1 MALIQPTKTETM
13 SATRNT
19 YLDSQRNAPR
29 RVFGFTL
36 IELMITLAVVGILAA
51 VAFPAYQ
58 DYSVRARRSA
68 AQQFMM
74 DVASRQEQIL
84 IDARAYVAAA
94 NNAAFPGAIGTP
106 VPNDI
111 NGFYNFT
118 VTLVAGPP
126 PGYLITAAPQGSQ
139 ADDGTL
145 TLDAQGNRTPT
156 AKW

>member
-1 MALIQPTKTETM
+1 M
-13 SATRNT
+13 SAARNT
-19 YLDSQRNAPR
+19 YLNSQRNAPR
-29 RVFGFTL
+29 RAFGFTL
-36 IELMITLAVVGILAA
+36 IELMITLAIVGILASI
-51 VAFPAYQ
+51 AFPAYQ
-58 DYSVRARRSA
+58 DYTVRARRSA

-84 IDARAYVAAA
+84 IDARAYVAVA
-94 NNAAFPGAIGTP
+94 NNAAFPGAVGTP
-106 VPNDI
+106 VPGDV

-139 ADDGTL
+139 TEDGTL
-145 TLDAQGNRTPT
+145 TLDAQGNRAPA